1 MNDTCFGGF
10 EYQPYIESNNFN
22 RSKSYKGYK
31 HMPKSVPMASSKAA
45 DLLTSKQILE
55 LKSRGHMGE

>member
-1 MNDTCFGGF
+1 MNDTCFGGY
-10 EYQPYIESNNFN
+10 EYQPYIGSNISN

-31 HMPKSVPMASSKAA
+31 HMPRSVPIASSKAT